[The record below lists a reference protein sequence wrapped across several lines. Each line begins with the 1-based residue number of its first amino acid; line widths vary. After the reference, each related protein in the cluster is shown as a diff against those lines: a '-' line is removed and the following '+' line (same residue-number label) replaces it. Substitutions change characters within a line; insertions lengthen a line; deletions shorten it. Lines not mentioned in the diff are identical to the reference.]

1 MPNTYLETRL
11 RLAFLWVFVNLNT
24 FARDMHE
31 LGREGMLEQMLT
43 GTINGVKITEEL
55 MLIGGFMSEVSILM
69 ILLSLMLARSINRWV
84 TIVGAVLT
92 FFLLVNLNIN
102 PDLDNTF
109 FLAVQTIALV
119 AIIRIAWRWRSAS
132 STV

>member
-1 MPNTYLETRL
+1 MPSNQLETRL
-11 RLAFLWVFVNLNT
+11 RLAFLWVLVNLNT

-84 TIVGAVLT
+84 TIIGAVLT

-102 PDLDNTF
+102 PDLDNIF
-109 FLAVQTIALV
+109 FLAVQSIALV
-119 AIIRIAWRWRSAS
+119 AIIRIAWRWRPAS
-132 STV
+132 